1 MIPVPAKA
9 IYDFIKKQGYEGK
22 YTIVKDYCKSL
33 KVEKQKAVTIR
44 FETTPRLHAQVDWKE
59 SIEKSKD
66 ILYKKLS

>member
-1 MIPVPAKA
+1 MTLSENK
-9 IYDFIKKQGYEGK
+9 GYEGK

-33 KVEKQKAVTIR
+33 KVEKQKAGTIR
-44 FETTPRLHAQVDWKE
+44 FETTSGLHAQVGWKE